1 MRRIP
6 AAALA
11 ALLSLAACDPF
22 DTRFDDVEDARSYR
36 AARLTEPRTVPGDT
50 LRVMTWNVKFGGGRV
65 DFFYDCHGDAV
76 LMDEATVYEHL
87 DALAAKIRQVDPDVL
102 MLQEVDVE
110 SKRSGYVDQLQVLL
124 DQTRLNFA
132 VYASQWKAD
141 FVPSDGLGRMDDG
154 IAILSRWPLRDAR
167 RIALPQRTDQSGVER
182 YFYLKRAILRARLDL
197 PGDDDVY
204 VVNTHLE
211 AFSAD
216 DTKLRQLHVL
226 QEELAALDA
235 AGERFVLG
243 ADLNTVPPG
252 TARRSG
258 FDDKACPDDSE
269 FDATDFT
276 REEGWVDPLYAA
288 YHEAIPLAAY
298 RADNRPYFTHTTDGD
313 GFWNRKIDY
322 LFTNGRWLP
331 GSGLT
336 HQDAASGGMETMP
349 LSDHAPITATLDL
362 TR

>member
-36 AARLTEPRTVPGDT
+36 AARLTEPRAVPGDT

-154 IAILSRWPLRDAR
+154 TAILSRWPLRDAR

-216 DTKLRQLHVL
+216 DTKL
-226 QEELAALDA
+226 
-235 AGERFVLG
+235 
-243 ADLNTVPPG
+243 
-252 TARRSG
+252 
-258 FDDKACPDDSE
+258 
-269 FDATDFT
+269 
-276 REEGWVDPLYAA
+276 
-288 YHEAIPLAAY
+288 
-298 RADNRPYFTHTTDGD
+298 
-313 GFWNRKIDY
+313 
-322 LFTNGRWLP
+322 
-331 GSGLT
+331 
-336 HQDAASGGMETMP
+336 
-349 LSDHAPITATLDL
+349 
-362 TR
+362 